1 MLREIILFPPFCLDP
16 INQQVRQGDQVL
28 LLRPK
33 LFAVLQ
39 YLVEHA
45 GRLVTREEI
54 LGEIWPNTY
63 LSEAVLRGYIR
74 DLRTVLGDTAEAPR
88 FIETVPRRGYRFHC
102 SHSRT
107 TQPVIQLSSCQ
118 LSEKGREQRLALNW
132 KREILENAN
141 SLSGPRI
148 GTDAASPMVRQGWQ
162 R

>member
-88 FIETVPRRGYRFHC
+88 FIETVPRRGYRFSPH
-102 SHSRT
+102 HYY
-107 TQPVIQLSSCQ
+107 SSSFEFQFQ

-132 KREILENAN
+132 KRKTGKCHL
-141 SLSGPRI
+141 
-148 GTDAASPMVRQGWQ
+148 T
-162 R
+162 

>member
-28 LLRPK
+28 PLRPK

-88 FIETVPRRGYRFHC
+88 FIETVPRRGYRFLR
-102 SHSRT
+102 SHSLLLL
-107 TQPVIQLSSCQ
+107 QF
-118 LSEKGREQRLALNW
+118 
-132 KREILENAN
+132 
-141 SLSGPRI
+141 
-148 GTDAASPMVRQGWQ
+148 
-162 R
+162 